1 MTDADLDLAY
11 TTLCEQLAT
20 LEPSQAPLFL
30 SILCLDLM
38 SRLPQASDVLPLI
51 ERARAQCALDAQHG

>member
-20 LEPSQAPLFL
+20 LEPSLAPLFL